1 MDPHSTNADP
11 APRRRLRF
19 VVPTLG
25 VGAAL
30 ALVGLL
36 AYGVLAKSPSKRIDE
51 QLAQS
56 QAAPAPGYRLRVI
69 RPGTLGPRL
78 QPGVAPA
85 LADGWVSPD
94 ELRGTPYV
102 LNIWASWCVPCREEA
117 PLLVR
122 EWRRARPQGVLF
134 VGLDMQD
141 VQEDA
146 RAFMDEFG
154 VDYLNIR
161 DPTNAT
167 MRRYGAT
174 GIPESYFISAR
185 GRVVAHVIGVV
196 TEAQLRDG
204 IAAARSGRPQTA
216 RQGGDRRPAR

>member
-1 MDPHSTNADP
+1 MDPDNVEIGTP
-11 APRRRLRF
+11 KRRVRF
-19 VVPTLG
+19 VVPAVSVG
-25 VGAAL
+25 VAL

-36 AYGVLAKSPSKRIDE
+36 AYGVLAKSPNTRIDE
-51 QLAQS
+51 RLAHNQS
-56 QAAPAPGYRLRVI
+56 ADAPGYHLKVLR
-69 RPGTLGPRL
+69 RGTLGPRL

-85 LADGWVSPD
+85 LADGWVSPQ

-102 LNIWASWCVPCREEA
+102 FNIWASWCVPCREEA

-122 EWRRARPQGVLF
+122 EWHRARPQGVLF
-134 VGLDMQD
+134 VGLNMQD
-141 VQEDA
+141 FGQDA
-146 RAFMDEFG
+146 QDFMNHFG

-161 DPTNAT
+161 DPSNTT

-185 GRVVAHVIGVV
+185 GQVVGHVIGVI
-196 TEAQLRDG
+196 TKAQLRDG
-204 IAAARSGRPQTA
+204 IAAAISGRPQTA